1 MTRTLAH
8 VFALLAV
15 VLAATPAAAQ
25 TLAALSDTQQPRPAL
40 RTSAIVTDDVVRIG
54 DLIDNA
60 GIVADVPIFRAP
72 DPGTTGR
79 VSAARV
85 IEAVEA
91 HALVGLSAKGIREIS
106 VTRPGRQV
114 ASGAIEA
121 GVAAALATRYGLGD
135 AKDIEVRF
143 DMPPSPVNIDANAS
157 GTVGVEQ
164 LTYLAR
170 SGRFEAIVEVA
181 GNDTRRMRL
190 SGTALA
196 TAEVVTVNRAL
207 SRGALV
213 RTSDIAIERRP
224 RVQITPDM
232 LTDPAQA
239 VGRAARNTINAGRPL
254 RGTDL
259 TKPHLVQRNDFVT
272 LIYEV
277 PGITLT
283 MRGKA
288 NEPGTEGDVVEV
300 LNMQSKR
307 LVHGVVTGQ
316 GRVVVSAIT
325 GPAIVASNAAP
336 DRAPSSKSTSAA
348 VRAQ

>member
-1 MTRTLAH
+1 MIRTLAR

-15 VLAATPAAAQ
+15 MTTAPAAAQ
-25 TLAALSDTQQPRPAL
+25 TLAALSGDTQQPRPAL
-40 RTSAIVTDDVVRIG
+40 RAAAIVTDDVVRIG

-91 HALVGLSAKGIREIS
+91 HALVGLSANGIREIR

-114 ASGAIEA
+114 AVNDLESGI
-121 GVAAALATRYGLGD
+121 AAALAARYGLGS
-135 AKDIEVRF
+135 ARDIEIRF
-143 DMPPSPVNIDANAS
+143 DMAPAPVNIDAAAS
-157 GTVGVEQ
+157 GTVSVEQ

-170 SGRFEAIVEVA
+170 SGRFEAIVDVV
-181 GNDTRRMRL
+181 GSDSRRMRL

-196 TAEVVTVNRAL
+196 TVEIVTVSRSL

-213 RTSDIAIERRP
+213 RPSDIVMERRP
-224 RVQITPDM
+224 RLQVTADM
-232 LTDPAQA
+232 ITDPAQA
-239 VGRAARNTINAGRPL
+239 VGRAARNTLTAGRPL

-259 TKPHLVQRNDFVT
+259 AKPHLVERNAFVT
-272 LIYEV
+272 LVYEV

-288 NEPGTEGDVVEV
+288 SESGSEGDVVEV
-300 LNMQSKR
+300 LNIQSKR
-307 LVHGVVTGQ
+307 VVHGVVTGQ
-316 GRVVVSAIT
+316 GRVVVSAVNA
-325 GPAIVASNAAP
+325 PAIIASNAGQ
-336 DRAPSSKSTSAA
+336 SSKSNSAA